1 MRLLVTG
8 DLHFRGTNPRSRTD
22 LFQEALIAKLTE
34 IFDLAVQHQAEA
46 IVVPGDVFDS
56 PGVTYSVWT
65 DLACLLQDAPCR
77 VLTVPGNHDLWGHNA
92 DSVDRTGY
100 GALARLQ
107 LVWDLTR
114 EPYETMDQGICL
126 LGAGFDA
133 DTDRMLDHYLVPQA
147 ARTRSHQVWV
157 KVVHGMAL
165 DRPPGFELRH
175 TLLADIA
182 AHPDAPDVLLLGHE
196 HTGLGVQWYRR
207 SHGGDMLAINPG
219 ALCRLSAHPAELE
232 RQVQVCLLSI
242 EGKNAQGQ
250 LLADTRL
257 LPLQSARPGHEVLS
271 RAHLEAQAER
281 EDRLNR
287 FLDLLASEGET
298 RFLELTDIVNDV
310 AQREHLPE
318 SVVAEALRRLS
329 QAREQ
334 LGGVAG

>member
-22 LFQEALIAKLTE
+22 LFQEALTAKLME
-34 IFDLAVQHQAEA
+34 VFDLAVQHQAEA

-65 DLACLLQDAPCR
+65 DLACLLQDAPCP
-77 VLTVPGNHDLWGHNA
+77 VMAVPGNHDLWGHNA

-147 ARTRSHQVWV
+147 ARTRSHQVWI

-165 DRPPGFELRH
+165 EKTPGFELRH

-182 AHPDAPDVLLLGHE
+182 SHPDAPDMLLLGHE
-196 HTGLGVQWYRR
+196 HTGFGHRWLVRPDG
-207 SHGGDMLAINPG
+207 HEMLAINPG

-232 RQVQVCLLSI
+232 RRVQVALLEVHARDR
-242 EGKNAQGQ
+242 EGA
-250 LLADTRL
+250 LSVDLEF
-257 LPLQSARPGHEVLS
+257 LPLRSARPGHEVLS